1 MECNILT
8 IGLPNELIYYLK
20 KSVIPYKLHFVTSS
34 TIQTANQLAYYQE
47 FHLII
52 VNLEFT

>member
-8 IGLPNELIYYLK
+8 IGLSNELIYYLK